1 MKRSLHRMIKI
12 YRFTQNDSGTTNVC
26 LTLSILIGLLSMSY
40 FYYID
45 QYIMEFKT
53 VYVLLLSSVVAIVL
67 PLPIITGNITTPSLS
82 EYLS

>member
-53 VYVLLLSSVVAIVL
+53 VYILLLSSVVAIL

-82 EYLS
+82 EYLL